1 MMNERIKELAEQ
13 ARQYAREYVADCKH
27 YGHYMEHNELE
38 VKFEEKFAELIVRE
52 CIRCCEGN
60 SEYKNHTDTEWGKG
74 LVSGIGL
81 CKEAMKT
88 HFGVEE

>member
-1 MMNERIKELAEQ
+1 MNKRIKELADQCQKEVWGNSPYNG
-13 ARQYAREYVADCKH
+13 APEFDGY
-27 YGHYMEHNELE
+27 ELDVE
-38 VKFEEKFAELIVRE
+38 RFAELIVKE

-74 LVSGIGL
+74 LASGIGL

-88 HFGVEE
+88 HFGVGE

>member
-1 MMNERIKELAEQ
+1 MNERIKELAAQ
-13 ARQYAREYVADCKH
+13 SGMIYYSKTKALDNANDGMTVIPSLD
-27 YGHYMEHNELE
+27 GL
-38 VKFEEKFAELIVRE
+38 EKFADLIVQE

-74 LVSGIGL
+74 LASGIGL

>member
-1 MMNERIKELAEQ
+1 MNERIKELAAQ
-13 ARQYAREYVADCKH
+13 CRESHLSNTGEWYHEFD
-27 YGHYMEHNELE
+27 
-38 VKFEEKFAELIVRE
+38 EEKFAELIVQE

-74 LVSGIGL
+74 LASGIGL